1 MFDHIIHIIYFIISE
16 YIDIKSLL
24 FVSKGVQN
32 MMNENGYM
40 KCICYNENRCDIQTF
55 INRCLTHTCM
65 LSTIKYMN
73 ITRPFKTNQLQLSN
87 VDTIILNNCYIT
99 DQLRCVK
106 KDCVKTLVLK
116 NTDMGIVKEFPKLSC
131 LKQLRRSYEMTHSCV
146 SLDMVST
153 TLSELYIYCKYRVSL
168 QSLILPNIKTIM
180 IHGVIKDITSPKLE
194 NLVCSTIGEQTF
206 ITLCVKELNLFING
220 FGIYYKRLSP
230 HLLDNLE
237 EWEEGANKN
246 IREMCKYIHISNYRH
261 EWPRGISPTD
271 FMKKVIHKYSYDHS
285 TIIYR
290 GVKKLAVI
298 PKDDKYHWGFE
309 EIVFDP

>member
-1 MFDHIIHIIYFIISE
+1 
-16 YIDIKSLL
+16 
-24 FVSKGVQN
+24 
-32 MMNENGYM
+32 
-40 KCICYNENRCDIQTF
+40 
-55 INRCLTHTCM
+55 
-65 LSTIKYMN
+65 
-73 ITRPFKTNQLQLSN
+73 
-87 VDTIILNNCYIT
+87 
-99 DQLRCVK
+99 VK
-106 KDCVKTLVLK
+106 KDCVKELVLK
-116 NTDMGIVKEFPKLSC
+116 NTHIDIVKEFPKLFC
-131 LKQLRRSYEMTHSCV
+131 LKQLHRSYEMAHTRA
-146 SLDMVST
+146 SLDMMST

-168 QSLILPNIKTIM
+168 RSLTLPNIKTIM

-206 ITLCVKELNLFING
+206 ISLRVKELNLFING

-230 HLLDNLE
+230 HLLDNLK

-246 IREMCKYIHISNYRH
+246 IREMCKYIHISNYKH
-261 EWPRGISPTD
+261 EWQRGISPTD

-298 PKDDKYHWGFE
+298 PKDDKYYWGFE